1 MHVENMDEKLVFLF
15 AVLFIITKN
24 CQSFNIF
31 Y

>member
-1 MHVENMDEKLVFLF
+1 MDEKLVFLF

-24 CQSFNIF
+24 CQSSNIF